1 MAATKQDLVVRLA
14 ARDKLLPK
22 EAEAVVT
29 AILERL
35 KESIARGE
43 RIEIRG
49 FGAFY
54 PHERLA
60 RQGRNPRTRTR
71 IAIPAKR
78 IPAFKPSPAFT
89 KLVNGETPEAGDEEA
104 V

>member
-1 MAATKQDLVVRLA
+1 MGAVTKQDLIVRLA
-14 ARDKLLPK
+14 MHDKLLPK
-22 EAEAVVT
+22 EAEGVVT
-29 AILERL
+29 AILDRL
-35 KESIARGE
+35 KQAMADGE

-54 PHERLA
+54 PHERA
-60 RQGRNPRTRTR
+60 PRQGRNPRTRTK
-71 IAIPAKR
+71 ISIPAKR

-89 KLVNGETPEAGDEEA
+89 KMVNGEPVTEEDEA

>member
-1 MAATKQDLVVRLA
+1 MAATKQDLVLRLA
-14 ARDKLLPK
+14 VRDKLLPK
-22 EAEAVVT
+22 DAEAVVT
-29 AILERL
+29 AILDRL
-35 KESIARGE
+35 KDAIARGE

-54 PHERLA
+54 PHERA
-60 RQGRNPRTRTR
+60 PRQGRNPRTRTK

-89 KLVNGETPEAGDEEA
+89 KLVNGEAVDANEEDA